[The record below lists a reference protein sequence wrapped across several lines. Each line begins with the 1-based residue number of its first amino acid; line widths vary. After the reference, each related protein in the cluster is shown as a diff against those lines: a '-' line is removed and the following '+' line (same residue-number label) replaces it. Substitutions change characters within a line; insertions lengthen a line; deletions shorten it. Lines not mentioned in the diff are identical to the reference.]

1 MVRLLD
7 HSYHSLAVRIAAK
20 RFAGSGGNLYT
31 ACDMY
36 QLSIEQTFRATHA
49 ITIAG
54 EAEQTHEHD
63 WKVKLVV
70 QGDKLDG
77 DGLLVDF
84 HLIEAQLTKVI
95 EPFIGKDIGAV
106 EPFTKINPTAELIA
120 QHIAE
125 QISVL
130 LPSGVKIK
138 CVSVT
143 EAPNCVATY
152 RPY

>member
-1 MVRLLD
+1 
-7 HSYHSLAVRIAAK
+7 
-20 RFAGSGGNLYT
+20 
-31 ACDMY
+31 MY
-36 QLSIEQTFRATHA
+36 ELSIEQTFRATHA

-54 EAEQTHEHD
+54 EVEEPHEHD
-63 WKVKLVV
+63 WKVKVVV
-70 QGDKLDG
+70 QGDKLDE

-84 HLIEAQLTKVI
+84 HRIEAQLTKVI
-95 EPFIGKDIGAV
+95 EPFIDKDIGDV
-106 EPFTKINPTAELIA
+106 EPFTNINPTAELIA

-125 QISVL
+125 QISKL

-152 RPY
+152 RP

>member
-1 MVRLLD
+1 
-7 HSYHSLAVRIAAK
+7 
-20 RFAGSGGNLYT
+20 
-31 ACDMY
+31 MY
-36 QLSIEQTFRATHA
+36 ELSIEQTFRASHA

-54 EAEQTHEHD
+54 EAEQLHEHG
-63 WKVKLVV
+63 WKVKVIV

-84 HLIEAQLTKVI
+84 HLIETQLAKVI
-95 EPFIGKDIGAV
+95 EPFIGKDIGDV
-106 EPFTKINPTAELIA
+106 EPFTNINPTAELLA

-125 QISVL
+125 QISKL

-152 RPY
+152 YY